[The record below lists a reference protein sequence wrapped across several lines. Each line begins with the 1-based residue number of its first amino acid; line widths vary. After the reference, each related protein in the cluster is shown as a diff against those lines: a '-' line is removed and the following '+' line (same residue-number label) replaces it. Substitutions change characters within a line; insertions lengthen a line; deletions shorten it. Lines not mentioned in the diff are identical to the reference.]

1 MDTHV
6 CHNHDGSE
14 HLHHQFP
21 IIDRF
26 ILEWLT
32 DADLARTR
40 ICMSEDVE
48 EEFLTAMDPIRY
60 EEVRELVILS
70 ALHNNVHDLV
80 EIEAWEVPVH
90 WWELVRDPDLIDPPG
105 TYPIASMLLFANQL
119 SGDKMPELY
128 IAVMVIAW
136 MLHEDTWLKELV
148 GEYPKFFT
156 SATMRDG
163 SPALDDPTYQ
173 HLRDLV
179 ERGWVQ

>member
-1 MDTHV
+1 MKLIRKCGVYPVDNTELAGCDRGMDTHV

-48 EEFLTAMDPIRY
+48 EEFLTAMDTIRY
-60 EEVRELVILS
+60 EEVRELMILS

-80 EIEAWEVPVH
+80 EIEA
-90 WWELVRDPDLIDPPG
+90 
-105 TYPIASMLLFANQL
+105 
-119 SGDKMPELY
+119 
-128 IAVMVIAW
+128 
-136 MLHEDTWLKELV
+136 
-148 GEYPKFFT
+148 
-156 SATMRDG
+156 
-163 SPALDDPTYQ
+163 
-173 HLRDLV
+173 
-179 ERGWVQ
+179 